1 MESLSMAKDNMLE
14 WWFIFRQTGN
24 IEDARML
31 VEAIREYDLFLQ
43 DEEERDL

>member
-14 WWFIFRQTGN
+14 WWFIFSQTGN